1 MRTMVL
7 AATAAVAIF
16 VSLTIDARAQG
27 AWCARDPKGSTNCGF
42 YTFAQCEATCR
53 GCCAPNPDYRGA
65 TTRGARPTD
74 NGFDRSRR

>member
-7 AATAAVAIF
+7 AAGAFATL
-16 VSLTIDARAQG
+16 SLLTIDARADG

-42 YTFAQCEATCR
+42 YTFAQCEVTCR

-65 TTRGARPTD
+65 TTRGARPND
-74 NGFDRSRR
+74 NGSDRSRR

>member
-7 AATAAVAIF
+7 AAAAFATL
-16 VSLTIDARAQG
+16 SLLTIGARADG

-53 GCCAPNPDYRGA
+53 GCCASNPDYWAA
-65 TTRGARPTD
+65 TTRGARPSD